1 MPNVV
6 FMGTPDFAVPAL
18 HALIQAPDLTVTGVV
33 TQPDRPAG
41 RGQALRQSPVKV
53 AGLAAGLPVFQPR
66 SLKQAGALDHL
77 REWAPDVLVVAAF
90 GQILRKDALELAP
103 WGSVNVHASILPRWR
118 GAAPI
123 QYAIRAGDKQTGITI
138 MKMDEGLDTGP
149 ILSMR
154 YLPLRPGETGASL
167 HDRLAQLGGDLLVP
181 TLLGYLCGEITPH
194 PQLEEG
200 VTLAPSLKKEEGR
213 IDWDQ
218 TAVEIDRLVRAFTP
232 WPGTFTTFDGGHLKI
247 HAGMPL
253 PDRSSSGAPG
263 TLIAVDGGL
272 GAVTGKGVYQITE
285 LQPAGKRRM
294 SAEAFRAGRVDTIGQ
309 VLGG

>member
-18 HALIQAPDLTVTGVV
+18 HALLQAPELAVTGVV

-41 RGQALRQSPVKV
+41 RGHALKQSPVKG
-53 AGLAAGLPVFQPR
+53 AALEAGLPVFQPE
-66 SLKQAGALDHL
+66 SLRQQGALDHL
-77 REWAPDVLVVAAF
+77 RGWQPDVLVVAAF
-90 GQILRKDALELAP
+90 GQILRRDALELAP

-149 ILSMR
+149 VLAMR
-154 YLPLRPGETGASL
+154 YLPLRPDETGASL
-167 HDRLAQLGGDLLVP
+167 HDRLAELGGALLVP
-181 TLLGYLCGEITPH
+181 TLLGYLSGEITPH

-200 VTLAPSLKKEEGR
+200 VTLAPSLRKEEGR
-213 IDWDQ
+213 IDWTQ

-232 WPGTFTTFDGGHLKI
+232 WPGTFTRFDGQNLKI
-247 HAGMPL
+247 ITGL
-253 PDRSSSGAPG
+253 PRPDQASDEAPG
-263 TLIAVDGGL
+263 TLVSVDGGL
-272 GAVTGKGVYQITE
+272 GAVTGEGLYQITT
-285 LQPAGKRRM
+285 LQPSGKRRM
-294 SAEAFRAGRVDTIGQ
+294 SAEAFLAGREDALGQ